1 MVEAKKMLSQMEYK
15 HISQTVDHINVVNIV
30 DDSRKVKEGSLFVAV
45 KGYAIDGH
53 EFIEEAVN
61 KGAVAVVGEEDN
73 DHLSVPYIKVENSR
87 KALGELAKQ
96 FYEDP
101 LKGKI
106 VIGVTGTNGKTTTS
120 HLIHYL
126 LDQSNI
132 NTSLIGTASCIINST
147 VYENA
152 QTTPS
157 VLDLYKHF
165 YNSKDDVIVIEVSS
179 HGLAQHRLAGVEFD
193 YAVFTNLTY
202 EHLDYHESMEDY
214 YQVKKQLFNQLKSQ
228 GQAVVNVD
236 NEWGARLCRELNAD
250 GLNCVG
256 VGKQLSSNVVMK
268 ELVSVGKPS
277 VTVHYKHKS
286 YKLNWQML
294 GIHNLYNLALA
305 YTTVN
310 LIVKSPIQ
318 LKEVVAKFPGVPG
331 RFEQSKL
338 PTGSKVVVDY
348 AHTPDAVKE
357 VLLTIN
363 EAKPNKLIHV
373 LAFKANRDESK
384 RKDMIKYSLEQS
396 DLTILTTGDLDHL
409 TENEMDQELRKYQT
423 EFGSDQIKV
432 STKRVSAIK
441 EAVLKAEEGDWVVI
455 TGQGQKSYQQSNELN
470 TKTDQETINYLKKLL
485 SVEQP
490 Y

>member
-1 MVEAKKMLSQMEYK
+1 MVEAKKLLNELEYK

-53 EFIEEAVN
+53 EFIEEAIH
-61 KGAVAVVGEEDN
+61 KRAIAVVGEEDF

-96 FYEDP
+96 FYDNP
-101 LKGKI
+101 LKGKT

-126 LDQSNI
+126 LEQSNM
-132 NTSLIGTASCIINST
+132 NTSLIGTANCIINSN

-157 VLDLYKHF
+157 VLELYKHF

-214 YQVKKQLFNQLKSQ
+214 YQVKKKLFNQLKSR

-236 NEWGARLCRELNAD
+236 NEWGARLCRELNAN
-250 GLNCVG
+250 GLNCTG

-268 ELVSVGKPS
+268 DLVSVGEPS

-286 YKLNWQML
+286 YQLNWQML

-310 LIVKSPIQ
+310 LIVKSPVQ
-318 LKEVVAKFPGVPG
+318 LKEIVSKFPGVP
-331 RFEQSKL
+331 
-338 PTGSKVVVDY
+338 VD
-348 AHTPDAVKE
+348 
-357 VLLTIN
+357 LN
-363 EAKPNKLIHV
+363 
-373 LAFKANRDESK
+373 
-384 RKDMIKYSLEQS
+384 SLS
-396 DLTILTTGDLDHL
+396 Y
-409 TENEMDQELRKYQT
+409 R
-423 EFGSDQIKV
+423 
-432 STKRVSAIK
+432 
-441 EAVLKAEEGDWVVI
+441 
-455 TGQGQKSYQQSNELN
+455 QGQK
-470 TKTDQETINYLKKLL
+470 LL
-485 SVEQP
+485 SIMHTHQMR
-490 Y
+490 